1 VEEHRR
7 PVTKSFPGG
16 AIFTVQTGT
25 GGVMSPPFSATQT
38 MTTPTTRELYDRYV
52 IPTYARFDLRL
63 ARGKG
68 TEVWDED
75 GKRYL
80 DFGAGIAVTSIGHAH
95 PRVIAA
101 MQRQIGTLV
110 HTSNLYY
117 TRPQAELA
125 ERLVRLTCAP
135 AAPRGK
141 VFFCNSGA
149 EANEAL
155 YKLAR
160 KFGNDG
166 LSPAPKHTVGEMI
179 PSAQNRTHIIT
190 MVGSFHGRTLAGI
203 AATGQEKVK
212 KSFEPPVQGF
222 SHVPYNDGPALLAAV
237 QDPETVAI
245 LLEPIQGEIGV
256 NPATPS
262 FLKLA
267 RDLCDR
273 HGLLLMFDEV
283 QCGLGR
289 TGDWCGWKTLM
300 GHGDLMPDAVS
311 WAKGIAGGFPLG
323 AIWVSDRIVTLKTGE
338 TKPLCDLLG
347 PGSHG
352 TTFGGTPLV
361 SAGANEVLAVIEEEG
376 MLANAR
382 TVGAHAKAAIEAIGS
397 SLIKEVRGV
406 GLMVAFELVSDFAD
420 RVPSAAK
427 RGPSLTVVDAL
438 HEAGLL
444 TVPSGTH
451 AIRWLPPLNVSRA
464 EIDEAAGILKSVLRK
479 FV

>member
-1 VEEHRR
+1 V
-7 PVTKSFPGG
+7 
-16 AIFTVQTGT
+16 
-25 GGVMSPPFSATQT
+25 
-38 MTTPTTRELYDRYV
+38 
-52 IPTYARFDLRL
+52 
-63 ARGKG
+63 
-68 TEVWDED
+68 
-75 GKRYL
+75 
-80 DFGAGIAVTSIGHAH
+80 
-95 PRVIAA
+95 
-101 MQRQIGTLV
+101 
-110 HTSNLYY
+110 
-117 TRPQAELA
+117 
-125 ERLVRLTCAP
+125 RLVNAP
-135 AAPRGK
+135 EAPRGK

-166 LSPAPKHTVGEMI
+166 TPPAPKHTVGELV
-179 PSAQNRTHIIT
+179 AACQNRTTIIT
-190 MVGSFHGRTLAGI
+190 MHGSFHGRTLAGI

-212 KSFEPPVQGF
+212 KGFEPPVQGF
-222 SHVPYNDGPALLAAV
+222 CHVPYNDGPALLAAV
-237 QDPETVAI
+237 QEPDTVAV

-256 NPATPS
+256 NPATRS

-267 RDLCDR
+267 RDLCDA
-273 HGLLLMFDEV
+273 HGMLLMFDEV

-300 GHGDLMPDAVS
+300 GDGTLMPDAVS

-323 AIWVSDRIVTLKTGE
+323 AIWVSDRMTTLKSGE
-338 TKPLCDLLG
+338 KKPLCDLLG
-347 PGSHG
+347 PGTHG

-382 TVGAHAKAAIEAIGS
+382 AAGAHAKTAIEALGS
-397 SLIKEVRGV
+397 PLIKEVRGV
-406 GLMVAFELVSDFAD
+406 GLMIAYELTSDFAE
-420 RVPSAAK
+420 RVPAAAK
-427 RGPSLTVVDAL
+427 RTPSLTVVDAL

-444 TVPSGTH
+444 NVPSGTH

-464 EIDEAAGILKSVLRK
+464 EIDEAAGILGNVLRK